1 MIETRKEVLIEKK
14 LVLTREIVLEE
25 LRHFPQYLD
34 LDSFTDSQLFEYF
47 NNHCQSFSEEV
58 SIIDIWNNYSDK
70 DFLVHTPDG
79 YQEVGMFVKKK
90 ERPIH
95 SIKTNKGKEVKIS
108 NDHLFESIGNN
119 KKNEWKRTD
128 KLKTGD
134 FILSDTGYDMV
145 VENTIVSHEEV
156 YDWEILHPN
165 HRYYVDGLSSHNTG
179 KTFLCLN
186 IIKEAQAMGY
196 DIIYCDTEGAIDR
209 KQVKK
214 FGVDANRVRYQPL
227 KTISDFK
234 VFISN
239 FVDLITKAKKNGS
252 APKVM
257 IVVDSLG
264 MLTTEK
270 SVTDALK
277 GKTASDMGLRSKEM
291 RDVFRNI
298 TLDLTG
304 LKVPLICTNHTTMAG
319 IGGYIQTK
327 EAAGGDGPIFS
338 MSNVILLSKA
348 NLKEDDKK
356 TGIIVTSTFK
366 KARFTRPYP
375 IKFHISF
382 MNGMNPYVGLEEF
395 VSWEACGVQR
405 GKLEVDK
412 KTGEMKFTAVDSSP
426 NWAVA
431 HLGKTVPSKR
441 LFTPEV
447 FTEEVLRNLDEN
459 VIKKHFLL
467 PDLVNEADIE
477 GLFDDEEVDESESE
491 TENELFNEQEQD

>member
-1 MIETRKEVLIEKK
+1 MATTVKKEFSFLELDKALSKIEGFEMGG
-14 LVLTREIVLEE
+14 VLE
-25 LRHFPQYLD
+25 
-34 LDSFTDSQLFEYF
+34 
-47 NNHCQSFSEEV
+47 NNEFSEV
-58 SIIDIWNNYSDK
+58 SEWIPTGNYLFNAQLSGSLFGGVANNRS
-70 DFLVHTPDG
+70 LG
-79 YQEVGMFVKKK
+79 
-90 ERPIH
+90 
-95 SIKTNKGKEVKIS
+95 
-108 NDHLFESIGNN
+108 LA
-119 KKNEWKRTD
+119 
-128 KLKTGD
+128 GD
-134 FILSDTGYDMV
+134 PG
-145 VENTIVSHEEV
+145 
-156 YDWEILHPN
+156 
-165 HRYYVDGLSSHNTG
+165 TG

-186 IIKEAQAMGY
+186 IVREAQAMGY

-209 KQVKK
+209 NQVKK
-214 FGVDANRVRYQPL
+214 FGIDVGRVRYQPI

-234 VFISN
+234 VFVAN
-239 FVDLITKAKKNGS
+239 FVDLMNKAKKGGAN
-252 APKVM
+252 PKVL

-270 SVTDALK
+270 SVSDALK

-338 MSNVILLSKA
+338 MSNVVLLSKA

-356 TGIIVTSTFK
+356 TGIVVTSTFK

-395 VSWEACGVQR
+395 VSWEACGIER

-412 KTGEMKFTAVDSSP
+412 KTGEMKFTPVASSP
-426 NWAVA
+426 NWAIA
-431 HLGKTVPSKR
+431 HLGKTVPSRR
-441 LFTPEV
+441 LFTAEV
-447 FTEEVLRNLDEN
+447 FTEEVLRKLDEN
-459 VIKKHFLL
+459 VIKPYFLL
-467 PDLVNEADIE
+467 PDLVSEADLE
-477 GLFDDEEVDESESE
+477 ELFDGENSGETETEEVDG
-491 TENELFNEQEQD
+491 QE